1 MCSVSRLVLLK
12 AFTFNFLAFFSEMDQ
27 VQIVRYLV
35 KLAWQC
41 VKHLWRLTKYVCIL
55 GPPQTRHLVFGNYL
69 LSTTKCYRQ
78 LKKVVCEMSCRQLNA
93 ISWVV
98 DNKAVSFFKKG
109 NCLTVFSVCGN
120 HWFSCWQVSKHDTH
134 LSVRFAFW
142 ACVVNVSF

>member
-27 VQIVRYLV
+27 AQIVRYLV

-55 GPPQTRHLVFGNYL
+55 GPPQTRHFFGNYL

-78 LKKVVCEMSCRQLNA
+78 LKNVVCETTKRFILSCRQQ
-93 ISWVV
+93 S
-98 DNKAVSFFKKG
+98 SFPFQKG
-109 NCLTVFSVCGN
+109 KLFG
-120 HWFSCWQVSKHDTH
+120 
-134 LSVRFAFW
+134 RFFRVW
-142 ACVVNVSF
+142 ESLV